1 MAILEWV
8 ENLDSLP
15 ALLHC
20 SHRKQGNSN
29 NAVGLFQRGMMQ
41 VGGSEGSVLQLR
53 KLDIKPCKACGIC
66 ERDTRNFCIFDG
78 KDFARD
84 IFRYLL
90 KTPFIFIASP
100 IYFYHLPSRFK
111 TLIDR
116 SQLIWA
122 MKQRG
127 VPEVVNA
134 PKRPAYVTLFAGREK
149 GDKLFD
155 GALLTLRYF
164 LESFNFEIVDPLCF
178 RGMERIASLERD
190 LGAAGQI
197 MKLGKRAWETY
208 AASHPEAAAAAGGT
222 GAAPEA

>member
-1 MAILEWV
+1 MTMFEWIDD
-8 ENLDSLP
+8 LDQMP

-41 VGGSEGSVLQLR
+41 AGGGEGSVLQMR

-66 ERDTRNFCIFDG
+66 ERDTRNFCLFDG

-84 IFRYLL
+84 VFSYLL
-90 KTPFIFIASP
+90 KTPFVFIASP

-122 MKQRG
+122 MKERG

-149 GDKLFD
+149 GDKLFE
-155 GALLTLRYF
+155 GALLTLKYF
-164 LESFNFEIVDPLCF
+164 LASFNFEMVDPLCF
-178 RGMERIASLERD
+178 RGMERIAALESD
-190 LGAAGQI
+190 LGAAGEI
-197 MKLGKRAWETY
+197 LKLGKRAWET
-208 AASHPEAAAAAGGT
+208 HAAGLAEAGKD
-222 GAAPEA
+222 AAKAEG